1 MTTYGQSAEQNPSG
15 GNNLRGIYNITL
27 KSIGAG
33 MKKTKELRLD
43 HVLRYGTFKNRNMK
57 CSNCVHYNR
66 LYNRL

>member
-43 HVLRYGTFKNRNMK
+43 HVLRYGTFK
-57 CSNCVHYNR
+57 Y
-66 LYNRL
+66 

>member
-43 HVLRYGTFKNRNMK
+43 HVLRYGTFKKMK
-57 CSNCVHYNR
+57 CSKLCCHYNR
-66 LYNRL
+66 IVIYR